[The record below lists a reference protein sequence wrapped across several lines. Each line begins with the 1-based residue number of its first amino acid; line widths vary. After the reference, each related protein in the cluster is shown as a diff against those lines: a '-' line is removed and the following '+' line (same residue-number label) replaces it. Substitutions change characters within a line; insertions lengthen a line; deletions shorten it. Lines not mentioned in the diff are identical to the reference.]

1 VKTKEFTIDAKAIGV
16 DGEGRFK
23 GYAAVFGNIDRMGD
37 MVIAGAFDESLKDFG
52 PGGSG
57 IPLLWRHR
65 TDDPFMN
72 LGETV
77 EAKEDATGL
86 LVDCQIDL
94 ETANG
99 KQTYKLLKSGRAG
112 QMSFAYDVL
121 EGAWVDSEELGGY
134 YELRK
139 LALREVSV
147 VQFGANSETSI
158 VSVKSAIDV
167 VAADVRAGRALTA
180 ENEEEIRA
188 AAKALDEILTPDSAP
203 APAGAADIDPELD
216 AKASE
221 STSTTAR
228 ALAMNTLVQSH

>member
-1 VKTKEFTIDAKAIGV
+1 VKTKEFTSDAKAIDV

-23 GYAAVFGNIDRMGD
+23 GYAAVFNNIDRVGD
-37 MVIAGAFDESLKDFG
+37 MVMPGAFEESLKDFG
-52 PGGSG
+52 PSGSG
-57 IPLLWRHR
+57 VPLLWRHR

-77 EAKEDATGL
+77 EAKEDNHGL

-99 KQTYKLLKSGRAG
+99 KQTYKLLKTGRAG
-112 QMSFAYDVL
+112 QMSFAYDVI
-121 EGAWVDSEELGGY
+121 EGAWVTSEELGEY
-134 YELRK
+134 FELRK

-167 VAADVRAGRALTA
+167 VAADVRAGRALTS
-180 ENEEEIRA
+180 ENEEEIRQA
-188 AAKALDEILTPDSAP
+188 KKALDDILAPDSEKAS
-203 APAGAADIDPELD
+203 ADSAEADVEPDE
-216 AKASE
+216 KSE
-221 STSTTAR
+221 STGAAR
-228 ALAMNTLVQSH
+228 ALAVNTLIQSL